1 MKVITGWINTNIA
14 LFLVSVN
21 LLLLIAWLLPA
32 GLLQLKRSSFIQTK
46 IDKISKIEIQSN
58 QLSVTLIKQ
67 DSRWQLSLANQ
78 KTYTADQQ
86 RVDELLKTLSIIQ
99 SQYDLPLG
107 NSENEATNKSEF
119 QLDTEAVTL
128 TLQTDSLQTET
139 VLIGRASNRSD
150 TTFVMRDGETT
161 IHEVDGNLRNKI
173 GIQDSQYFRN
183 RSILPKEIDA
193 DTINSIV
200 FFEPKR
206 TLRLAKA
213 GSDWQMIEPMVGK
226 LRQEAFQPL
235 LSEILNLKAKS
246 FVDQLPEKL
255 TKGSIRI
262 EIGYHSGT
270 TTPGVFQL
278 DIIGKSDYGSYYIK
292 LDDSYV
298 EVSSYYLDDIHDPSR
313 LLDRKSEHEA
323 TLPFQ

>member
-1 MKVITGWINTNIA
+1 MKVITDWINTNIA

-21 LLLLIAWLLPA
+21 LLLLIIWLLPV
-32 GLLQLKRSSFIQTK
+32 GLLQFKRSSFIQTEISK
-46 IDKISKIEIQSN
+46 INKIEIQSN
-58 QLSVTLIKQ
+58 QLSITLTKQ
-67 DSRWQLSLANQ
+67 DNQWQLSLANQ
-78 KTYTADQQ
+78 KNYTADQQ
-86 RVDELLKTLSIIQ
+86 RVDELLKTLSTIR

-107 NSENEATNKSEF
+107 NSENKAANKSEF
-119 QLDTEAVTL
+119 QLDTEAVKL
-128 TLQTDSLQTET
+128 TLQTDSNTTET

-150 TTFVMRDGETT
+150 TTFVLRDGETT
-161 IHEVDGNLRNKI
+161 IHEVDANLRNKI

-183 RSILPKEIDA
+183 RSLLPKEIDA

-226 LRQEAFQPL
+226 LRHESFEPL
-235 LSEILNLKAKS
+235 LTEIVNLKAKG
-246 FVDQLPEKL
+246 FVDKLPTKSEK
-255 TKGSIRI
+255 KSIRI

-292 LDDSYV
+292 LDDSIV
-298 EVSSYYLDDIHDPSR
+298 EVSSYYLDDIYDPSR
-313 LLDRKSEHEA
+313 LLDRKSEH
-323 TLPFQ
+323 